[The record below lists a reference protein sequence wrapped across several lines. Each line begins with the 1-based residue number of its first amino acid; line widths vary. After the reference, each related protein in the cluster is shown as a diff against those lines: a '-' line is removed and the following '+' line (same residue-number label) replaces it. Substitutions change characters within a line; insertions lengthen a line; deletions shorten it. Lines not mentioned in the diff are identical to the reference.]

1 MLEKYSLV
9 TLKLMM
15 ELVQLA
21 AVRAY
26 KETTVFVMGII
37 FISWLTACVS
47 PKMNS
52 VASYRHV
59 RDQLL

>member
-37 FISWLTACVS
+37 FISWLTASVS

-52 VASYRHV
+52 VTSYRHV